1 MSVSAGRP
9 VVLVIGGS
17 DPAGASG
24 IQADLRHLAAL
35 GVHGAAVPTAMTS
48 QTMDGVASV
57 RVVDP
62 DAFRADLDA
71 VRKTLDVSAVVVG
84 MLGDA
89 AIAREAMLWMHAF
102 YGPVILDPVL
112 ASSSGASLLDDA
124 GRVLLRDL
132 LVPRALM
139 VCPNLDELAWL
150 SGAGRLAVDDASRI
164 EQAERVLDRGCACVV
179 AKGGHAGGAESVDLL
194 VDDAGV
200 ERLVAPRVPGV
211 FRGTGGA
218 FAAAAAA
225 ACARGMDARAA
236 ARFAHAVV
244 AAALRDASAAG
255 TPMLALKDAPATP

>member
-1 MSVSAGRP
+1 
-9 VVLVIGGS
+9 
-17 DPAGASG
+17 
-24 IQADLRHLAAL
+24 
-35 GVHGAAVPTAMTS
+35 
-48 QTMDGVASV
+48 MDGVASV

-112 ASSSGASLLDDA
+112 ASSGGSLLDDA

-150 SGAGRLAVDDASRI
+150 SGVGRPAADEASRI

-179 AKGGHAGGAESVDLL
+179 AKGGHSGGAESVDLF

-236 ARFAHAVV
+236 ARFAHGVV

-255 TPMLALKDAPATP
+255 TPMLALKDAPPSP